1 MVVSHLKLIIEY
13 MKINIATAMEYRF
26 NFIVQSL
33 SMVAN
38 NAIWILFWWIFFQ
51 KFNIVNTWTM
61 NDMIGLYAVLTFSF
75 GIAGTVFGNRRRIAE
90 VISEGRL
97 DFFLTLP
104 KNVLFHTLIGK
115 SSWFAFGDVIFG
127 LIMATIAFQWWQFP
141 LYFLLCTLSAIILT
155 SFAVIVSSLAFYMGD
170 ARSTSRQLDIGL
182 MSFGGYPLSIFS
194 DTAKIL
200 LMTVIPAGFI
210 STIPVE
216 LLTQFQLKWFLILLG
231 FTLLIFV
238 IAIFVFY
245 RGLRKYESGSMI
257 TTRM

>member
-1 MVVSHLKLIIEY
+1 

-38 NAIWILFWWIFFQ
+38 DAIWILFWWIFFQ
-51 KFNIVNTWTM
+51 KFTIVNTWQM
-61 NDMIGLYAVLTFSF
+61 VDMIKLYAVLTFSF
-75 GIAGTVFGNRRRIAE
+75 GIAGTIFGNRRRIAE
-90 VISEGRL
+90 IISEGRL

-104 KNVLFHTLIGK
+104 KNVLLHTLIGK

-127 LIMATIAFQWWQFP
+127 LILAFLSFELSQFP
-141 LYFLLCTLSAIILT
+141 LYFVLCALSATILT

-194 DTAKIL
+194 DTAKMIL
-200 LMTVIPAGFI
+200 LTLIPAGFI

-216 LLTQFQLKWFLILLG
+216 LLTQFQWKWFFTLIG
-231 FTLLIFV
+231 FTLLIFL
-238 IAIFVFY
+238 IAVFVFY
-245 RGLRKYESGSMI
+245 RGLRKYESGNMI